1 MDTTAVFQEK
11 GMVHCSRMLARY
23 KERSRRKLE
32 GGEDQEKPIMDHSQT
47 ESQCTL
53 LVFTEIG
60 KGSKQ

>member
-1 MDTTAVFQEK
+1 ML
-11 GMVHCSRMLARY
+11 CSRILAGY
-23 KERSRRKLE
+23 KERDLEVNLKEEKIRKSQLW
-32 GGEDQEKPIMDHSQT
+32 ITQT